1 MANVLNIHTL
11 EYLKSVNTPDYKDG
25 NWLINPQLPDCA
37 PKYWKI
43 AGENVEEMSASE
55 KAAVDAAEQAI
66 AEAAANKA
74 ERDRLIQERMWK
86 IAEDQLIAE
95 GVIEEE

>member
-25 NWLINPQLPDCA
+25 NWLINP
-37 PKYWKI
+37 
-43 AGENVEEMSASE
+43 SASE
-55 KAAVDAAEQAI
+55 KAAVDAAEQAA
-66 AEAAANKA
+66 AEAVANKA

-95 GVIEEE
+95 GVIGAE